1 MNVSFDQLKACG
13 TLSKKEGFC
22 VLTDGVK
29 SQHQLYI
36 DPVEKMSALPTNL
49 KPHQLVLG
57 HLSYPNP
64 QLKNEIPERR
74 FYSFDESIESQLPS
88 IGSPLDL
95 TFKSTGQLE
104 MSVEKSDY
112 LKKIKRVKTLLELGE
127 IYQLNYAIRFRKRFE
142 GNPFGLY
149 LKLMDVNPTAF
160 SAFLNCGDYQILSN
174 SPERLFQVNGQKIVT
189 EPIKG
194 TAARGAN
201 FKTKNLKFKIELDPQ
216 LQWLLDSEKERA
228 ELDMITDLARN
239 DVGQICEFG
248 SLKLEKNRE
257 VMALPNLWHTYSRVS
272 GRLPKAMPI
281 SEVIGALFP
290 GGSITGCPKKR
301 ARQYIEEL
309 EGLPRN
315 IFTGSIGYITSQKT
329 DFNIAIRTAL
339 VKDGY
344 IEYWAG
350 GGIVADSDPEA
361 EYEECFLKAEKFL
374 GLIEDNESKL

>member
-1 MNVSFDQLKACG
+1 MKVFFNQLRTCAD
-13 TLSKKEGFC
+13 LSKKEGFC

-29 SQHQLYI
+29 NQHQLYI
-36 DPVEKMSALPTNL
+36 DPVEKMSELPVDL

-74 FYSFDESIESQLPS
+74 FYSFDESIKSQLPS

-95 TFKSTGQLE
+95 TFKSAGQLE

-149 LKLMDVNPTAF
+149 LKLMEVNPTAF
-160 SAFLNCGDYQILSN
+160 SAFLNCGNYQILSN
-174 SPERLFQVNGQKIVT
+174 SPERLFQVGGQKIIT

-194 TAARGAN
+194 TAARGPN
-201 FKTKNLKFKIELDPQ
+201 FKGPILNSKTKMDPQ
-216 LQWLLDSEKERA
+216 LQQLLDSEKERA

-272 GRLPKAMPI
+272 GKLPKNMAI
-281 SEVIGALFP
+281 SQVIEALFP

-301 ARQYIEEL
+301 AKQYIEEL
-309 EGLPRN
+309 ERLPRN
-315 IFTGSIGYITSQKT
+315 IFTGSIGYITPKKT

-374 GLIEDNESKL
+374 RLLG